1 MLNIFIATIFESF
14 FIFWH
19 TPCVYRLISVSNN
32 IIERPVFSSL
42 VFNFLEEKCLKNFRF
57 VVFAIFAAIIIEKIK
72 Q

>member
-14 FIFWH
+14 FYFLAY
-19 TPCVYRLISVSNN
+19 TLCLQTLSVSNN